1 MLYVTESD
9 VKENLS
15 MKDLIP
21 ALKDFISDYGKG
33 DAFSS
38 PRNRIIAG
46 THILNTMPA
55 SAPKYNVA
63 GLKSYISSRNGFRA
77 VVNVFT
83 IDPPDL
89 LAVVDANILGQMRT
103 GALPA
108 MVTSLLLRQRSINF
122 GLFGSGFQA
131 ETQLTGMAAAFHI
144 DRAFVYS
151 RHRERS
157 EAFAEKY
164 SRDLGL
170 DIVSVDRTEEAL
182 RHSDVISTI
191 TTSRT
196 PLFTADMLPD
206 QYRMNL
212 AGGNLPN
219 RSEVGPDVIGGSSSI
234 IVEHLDQAFVESGE
248 IIGSGI
254 GKDDPRLVEMAKFVS
269 DPSQYKTGKR
279 TIFKSMGIGIE
290 DLCAAYVVLRN
301 IDAI

>member
-1 MLYVTESD
+1 MLYVTEND
-9 VKENLS
+9 VRENLS
-15 MKDLIP
+15 MKELIP

-33 DAFSS
+33 AAFSS

-55 SAPKYNVA
+55 SAPKYNLA

-108 MVTSLLLRQRSINF
+108 MVTSLLLKQRSVNF
-122 GLFGSGFQA
+122 GIFGSGFQA
-131 ETQLTGMAAAFHI
+131 ETQLTGMATAFHI

-151 RHRERS
+151 RHGERS
-157 EAFAEKY
+157 RVFAERY
-164 SRDLGL
+164 SRDLGV
-170 DIVSVDRTEEAL
+170 DIINVDKPEEAL
-182 RHSDVISTI
+182 RHSDVVSTI
-191 TTSRT
+191 TTSRA
-196 PLFTADMLPD
+196 PLFTANMLPD
-206 QYRMNL
+206 HYHINL

-219 RSEVGPDVIGGSSSI
+219 RSEAGPDVIGGSSSI

-248 IIGSGI
+248 IIGSGMRR
-254 GKDDPRLVEMAKFVS
+254 DDPRLVEMAKFVS
-269 DPSQYKTGKR
+269 DPSQYSPGQR

>member
-1 MLYVTESD
+1 MLYVTEND
-9 VKENLS
+9 VRGNLS
-15 MKDLIP
+15 MKELIP

-33 DAFSS
+33 AAFSS
-38 PRNRIIAG
+38 SRNRIIAG

-55 SAPKYNVA
+55 SAPKYNLA

-108 MVTSLLLRQRSINF
+108 MVTSLLLKQRSVNF
-122 GLFGSGFQA
+122 SIFGSGFQA
-131 ETQLTGMAAAFHI
+131 ETQLTGMATAFHI

-151 RHRERS
+151 RHGERS
-157 EAFAEKY
+157 RAYAERY
-164 SRDLGL
+164 SRDLGV
-170 DIVSVDRTEEAL
+170 DIVSVDKPEEAL
-182 RHSDVISTI
+182 RHSDVVSTI
-191 TTSRT
+191 TTSRA

-206 QYRMNL
+206 HYHINL

-219 RSEVGPDVIGGSSSI
+219 RSEAGPDVIGGSSSI

-248 IIGSGI
+248 IIGSGMR
-254 GKDDPRLVEMAKFVS
+254 KDDPRLVEMAKFVS
-269 DPSQYKTGKR
+269 DPSQYSPGQR